1 MTKIKIDIP
10 PHNVEEDDFEKMMKL
25 IKKYILNEYEIQK
38 ILDGPPPPPPKLKR
52 ESIQNI
58 DYVLRGSYYLT
69 YENNSFLIEN
79 LVEECSV
86 PCTSHCNALD
96 PKIRIHTLNNRDGS
110 IDTNVLSIDTR
121 YSNMYTVLNEIVDSQ
136 NNYDNSDHVY
146 FTSGINSITYKI
158 LINADKNAVITALNQ
173 DLTICKAIPI
183 VSTHRDNIITIL
195 EILNLANI

>member
-1 MTKIKIDIP
+1 MT
-10 PHNVEEDDFEKMMKL
+10 
-25 IKKYILNEYEIQK
+25 K

-52 ESIQNI
+52 GSIQNI

-86 PCTSHCNALD
+86 PCTSYCNALD
-96 PKIRIHTLNNRDGS
+96 PKIRIHIPNNCDGS
-110 IDTNVLSIDTR
+110 IDTNVLSIDAR
-121 YSNMYTVLNEIVDSQ
+121 YSNMYTVLNQIADSR
-136 NNYDNSDHVY
+136 NNYDNYDNYDNYPHVY

-158 LINADKNAVITALNQ
+158 LINANENAVITTLNQ

>member
-1 MTKIKIDIP
+1 
-10 PHNVEEDDFEKMMKL
+10 
-25 IKKYILNEYEIQK
+25 
-38 ILDGPPPPPPKLKR
+38 
-52 ESIQNI
+52 
-58 DYVLRGSYYLT
+58 
-69 YENNSFLIEN
+69 
-79 LVEECSV
+79 
-86 PCTSHCNALD
+86 
-96 PKIRIHTLNNRDGS
+96 
-110 IDTNVLSIDTR
+110 
-121 YSNMYTVLNEIVDSQ
+121 MYTVLNEIVDSQ